1 MITDKL
7 KRSKSDTDAS
17 SLTNCPDRLRQLR
30 SLHHFI
36 PSETLQGTIADNR
49 PDVIDA
55 SRQWELSSLLEKAK
69 PELPSEARLAL
80 ETIEKYLKEDSE
92 KKPSKDEYKNAI
104 EKALATLSPDTLAD
118 YKNYGIEFVLNEG
131 MSYPTARRIKEGT
144 TKGDKWEL
152 NLPTKYEYPI
162 AGMIYRCMDD
172 LLKVEFASA
181 RDKVQASE
189 SQAEIATNEML
200 KKRIEITARVFQTN
214 MMLAEKYA
222 WDIKGYELAEKY
234 YKDYN
239 DGIRRAFEI
248 GLVNQDTPKNLL
260 MEIGNIYAKRKLS
273 DSIKPRGDVPA
284 IFPSMQP
291 GAYFEEF
298 HIKERTIKHKDPS
311 MNRFRAEEP
320 IMLGTS
326 EFSTLMDELNRRGK
340 REDTTLNA
348 VIMPDKTI
356 WVLPVRFQDGAIS
369 QHSMVTKGNPCVWA
383 GEVTINRDK
392 VVKIRNQSGHF
403 RTVVFDEKG
412 QKSLNNF
419 VLQRFKEQRFKI
431 PNNIELVKKLHII
444 KSGQKNPL
452 ITCFMGG

>member
-1 MITDKL
+1 MMTDKL

-17 SLTNCPDRLRQLR
+17 SLTNHPDRLRRLR
-30 SLHHFI
+30 SLHHFV
-36 PSETLQGTIADNR
+36 PSETPQGTIADNR
-49 PDVIDA
+49 KDVTDA
-55 SRQWELSSLLEKAK
+55 SRQRELNSLLEKAK

-248 GLVNQDTPKNLL
+248 GLVNQETPKNLL
-260 MEIGNIYAKRKLS
+260 MGIGNIYAKRKLS

-392 VVKIRNQSGHF
+392 VVKIRDQSGHF